1 VWMIIGLC
9 ALWGWAG
16 YEICQARH
24 KQDGLD
30 VDPWDFIIPDHLP
43 DDWAAPVPG
52 GTGSQVS

>member
-1 VWMIIGLC
+1 MIIGLC
-9 ALWGWAG
+9 SLWAWAG

-43 DDWAAPVPG
+43 DDWGAPIPE
-52 GTGSQVS
+52 GTGPRVS